1 MLATPHG
8 AMDAA
13 MAAGAATA
21 GAYWTQGFADALFV
35 PLSATVFSDYGVS
48 ATRTGVILA
57 VSQLSSLLLTA
68 PASVLA
74 DAYDCHRSTYIAA
87 RVLYAFAAGCM
98 PLLLWLYASGPL
110 AHVGPACWAAL
121 LLVVMT
127 LQGTFKSQA
136 MALLDA
142 NVLAVLEPL
151 GLRTHYGRVR
161 LFTSLGR
168 ATGAVCGGPI
178 YAELGGELFG
188 GRLAATAWFA
198 GSVVLALLG
207 PFQHFALGSKC
218 AKPAAVEDAEAPLLA
233 PVADSGNVD
242 SDDDGGADADVDVSR
257 RRERVPSIADPVEAA
272 AAVAELIS
280 RPVVLDDDDGADVMV
295 TAPAPDEPTD
305 GDSDGGGGGGGGD
318 GLPGPPAR
326 SPLVTLMREPK
337 LAFLFTLAAVNGIAG
352 ATFDYYVV
360 AYARQKL
367 GADGWV
373 CGLIT
378 SAATVGNVPG
388 FFFAPM
394 MVRWLGPKW
403 MISTSMAIAVTRC
416 VFYTQLTRA
425 TVFLVVPI
433 SLLHGVQFS
442 MFWSGGMELAV
453 ALSNARV
460 AGTVQALFQGAYFG
474 IGATLG
480 LALGGYLYEARG
492 PVFMFQVKAAVLVAA
507 LCVLGLTEWL
517 RLAFARRGRASPPP
531 PPLQSARNQVV

>member
-1 MLATPHG
+1 MYALPRFRRPALDITSSAAHSAGARALGGSGRGRRGARLARPPVLAAHVRNVEASARGGPFAVGWWMLATPHG

-48 ATRTGVILA
+48 ATRTGIILA

-98 PLLLWLYASGPL
+98 PLLLWLYTNGPL

-218 AKPAAVEDAEAPLLA
+218 AKLAAVEDAEAPLLA

-295 TAPAPDEPTD
+295 QTSVPTVTGGRITAHTTK
-305 GDSDGGGGGGGGD
+305 GRFKSKG
-318 GLPGPPAR
+318 
-326 SPLVTLMREPK
+326 S
-337 LAFLFTLAAVNGIAG
+337 
-352 ATFDYYVV
+352 
-360 AYARQKL
+360 
-367 GADGWV
+367 
-373 CGLIT
+373 
-378 SAATVGNVPG
+378 
-388 FFFAPM
+388 
-394 MVRWLGPKW
+394 
-403 MISTSMAIAVTRC
+403 
-416 VFYTQLTRA
+416 
-425 TVFLVVPI
+425 
-433 SLLHGVQFS
+433 
-442 MFWSGGMELAV
+442 
-453 ALSNARV
+453 
-460 AGTVQALFQGAYFG
+460 
-474 IGATLG
+474 
-480 LALGGYLYEARG
+480 LALKWGI
-492 PVFMFQVKAAVLVAA
+492 
-507 LCVLGLTEWL
+507 
-517 RLAFARRGRASPPP
+517 
-531 PPLQSARNQVV
+531 